1 MVRITDFYVKAGPQE
16 KVGFP
21 PGVIEKLVLTTLCKW
36 KEKHSFRKSED
47 DSVNLSTISP
57 VLHIPPP
64 AEEIEIGSD
73 ESPQKDHTPIQQPS
87 DSYNGAVRENYSW
100 SQSISDLDV
109 LIKVPSAVKKA
120 KDLRVDITT
129 NEIKIE
135 TRKHFLEDTN
145 NIDLASNVSKEWM
158 ILFRSELCFKTKKD
172 ESVWSLVPG
181 EHITIH
187 LEKCEERWWQAL
199 IIGEPNIELNKINCS
214 RNLDELCCRDQMKV
228 QELMWN
234 HQQKL
239 LGKPTSEQTK
249 MEEIFKK
256 AWNAEGSP
264 FKGTE
269 YDPSIVNFN

>member
-1 MVRITDFYVKAGPQE
+1 METNHDQVFLEILRQEKNITNFLDAVFGFLSRCTDFYVKAGPQE

-87 DSYNGAVRENYSW
+87 DSYNGA
-100 SQSISDLDV
+100 
-109 LIKVPSAVKKA
+109 
-120 KDLRVDITT
+120 
-129 NEIKIE
+129 
-135 TRKHFLEDTN
+135 
-145 NIDLASNVSKEWM
+145 
-158 ILFRSELCFKTKKD
+158 
-172 ESVWSLVPG
+172 
-181 EHITIH
+181 IH